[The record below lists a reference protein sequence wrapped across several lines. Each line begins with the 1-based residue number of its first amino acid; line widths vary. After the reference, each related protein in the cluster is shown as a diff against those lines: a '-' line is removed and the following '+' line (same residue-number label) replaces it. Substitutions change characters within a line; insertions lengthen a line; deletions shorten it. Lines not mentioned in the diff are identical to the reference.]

1 MPTLTLTP
9 VSPDA
14 QPVTLTYEGVTES
27 HTGPAAM
34 VLKMIIAQAKGDTE
48 ALKQVVTDK
57 TMEMARAQSMG
68 SHVEL
73 KIGNVTVDGDTAT
86 VQADVKSDGQGQE
99 LPIIVVKQEGQWRV
113 DMAATI
119 EKLMGGLDLAA
130 MMEEGMKQMAQG
142 MSQAME
148 GMGEAMKGAFEGMS
162 SGGGEPTGCA
172 ASDLQLAP
180 YASEFRDFTNLDWA
194 FTTHW
199 PSFDSADERNG
210 TTEDDRTTVFTS
222 LNPPL
227 MNAIKQLLDDD
238 PSLLDQM
245 TQLRGIHFLWTDS
258 PKGPKELDIIG
269 NLLWYTIG
277 EDDAGEPLIWEKN
290 DLEAALRPLL
300 ESMS

>member
-9 VSPDA
+9 LAPDA

-148 GMGEAMKGAFEGMS
+148 GIGEAMKGAFEGMS
-162 SGGGEPTGCA
+162 SAGKASGCA
-172 ASDLQLAP
+172 SSDLELAP
-180 YASEFRDFTNLDWA
+180 FASEFRDATQLDWA
-194 FTTHW
+194 FTGHW
-199 PSFDSADERNG
+199 SGFEAADERNN
-210 TTEDDRTTVFTS
+210 TSPDDRNALFMQLT
-222 LNPPL
+222 PPL
-227 MNAIKQLLDDD
+227 TQAVVEVTQD
-238 PSLLDQM
+238 PDFASALQPI
-245 TQLRGIHFLWTDS
+245 QGIHFLWTGKPAGGKDVEIV
-258 PKGPKELDIIG
+258 GD
-269 NLLWYTIG
+269 LLWYTIG
-277 EDDAGEPLIWEKN
+277 ETDSGHPVIWETD
-290 DLEAALRPLL
+290 DLAQSLRSLL
-300 ESMS
+300 QSMP

>member
-9 VSPDA
+9 LSPDA

-34 VLKMIIAQAKGDTE
+34 VLKMIIAQARGDTE

-57 TMEMARAQSMG
+57 TMEMSRAQSMG

-99 LPIIVVKQEGQWRV
+99 LPIIVVKQNDQWRV

-148 GMGEAMKGAFEGMS
+148 GIGEAMQGAFEGMS
-162 SGGGEPTGCA
+162 SASAASGCA
-172 ASDLQLAP
+172 SSDLELAP
-180 YASEFRDFTNLDWA
+180 FASEFRDATNLDWA

-199 PSFDSADERNG
+199 PSFESADERNG
-210 TTEDDRTTVFTS
+210 TTADDRTAVFTS

-227 MNAIKQLLDDD
+227 MNAIRELLDDD
-238 PSLLDQM
+238 PSMLDRM
-245 TQLRGIHFLWTDS
+245 THLGGIHFLWTDG
-258 PKGPKELDIIG
+258 PKGRKELDIIG

-277 EDDAGEPLIWEKN
+277 EDDAGKPVLWEKN
-290 DLEAALRPLL
+290 DLQAALPPLL
-300 ESMS
+300 DAMP